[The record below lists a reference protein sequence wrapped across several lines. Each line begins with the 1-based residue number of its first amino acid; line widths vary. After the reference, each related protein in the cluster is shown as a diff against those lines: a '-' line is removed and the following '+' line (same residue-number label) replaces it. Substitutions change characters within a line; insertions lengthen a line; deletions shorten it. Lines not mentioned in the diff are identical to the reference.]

1 MGLFAR
7 IFGICKTPHPKDS
20 GCWIYADG
28 KVDVALE
35 RAAELS
41 LPGNGIR
48 LEGKG
53 LPQRILLF
61 CGTDG
66 NFYAFKNKC
75 THGGRRLDP
84 VPGTE
89 KVQCCSV
96 FGSVFA
102 YTGEKVSGPA
112 KGPLTNFPVEK
123 RENRLIIRVRS
134 L

>member
-7 IFGICKTPHPKDS
+7 ILGICKTQPPKDA
-20 GCWIYADG
+20 GCWIYAEK
-28 KVDVALE
+28 KVEVALE
-35 RAAELS
+35 RASELS
-41 LPGNGIR
+41 RPGNGIR

-61 CGTDG
+61 YGTDG
-66 NFYAFKNKC
+66 KFYAFRNRC

-89 KVQCCSV
+89 SMQCCSV

-102 YTGEKVSGPA
+102 YNGEKISGPA
-112 KGPLTNFPVEK
+112 KGPLTSFPVEK
-123 RENRLIIRVRS
+123 RENRLIIR